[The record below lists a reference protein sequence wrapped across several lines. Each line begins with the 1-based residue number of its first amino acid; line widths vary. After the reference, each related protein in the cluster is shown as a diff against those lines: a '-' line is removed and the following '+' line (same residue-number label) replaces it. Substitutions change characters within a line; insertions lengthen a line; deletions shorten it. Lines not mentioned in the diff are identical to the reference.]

1 MIQLLNNIW
10 TSFNSINPELV
21 NIILI
26 PAAFV
31 EAYLF
36 MQLFLIFFN
45 VNATKKQKI
54 LYVVI
59 MSSIGLINSNFV
71 EPPFNVFINYSCI
84 LLLIKIVFKLNILKS
99 ILSLI
104 LSTFIFGILNIL
116 LQNPYMTTL
125 NITFET
131 FGNNPMYR
139 TLFLIIL
146 YVLIGII
153 CIALKKFKK
162 INFSLDM
169 FDILDKKTLRI
180 LYVNLFVGFL
190 VVCIQLVVNTFYI
203 DIVPIIIS
211 ILSFILLISFFALS
225 VYSVTRMIKLATTKR
240 DLETAE
246 EYNKSLEILYDK
258 VKGFK
263 HDFGNIVSTLDGY
276 IQNNDMNGLKD
287 YFEGVKKDCKITNNL
302 SILNPRIINN
312 PGIYSL
318 LNNKYFKATN
328 NGISFE
334 IDFFLDLNQ
343 LKINIYEFSR
353 ILGILIDNAI
363 EEAEKCEEKIVKISF
378 RREARNNR
386 AIILIENT
394 YSNKDVD
401 IDLIFRKGVSGKK
414 DHSGIGLW
422 EVRKYVNKSKN
433 LDLFTSKTA
442 EFFKQELSIYD

>member
-318 LNNKYFKATN
+318 LNNKYFKETN
-328 NGISFE
+328 NGISF
-334 IDFFLDLNQ
+334 
-343 LKINIYEFSR
+343 
-353 ILGILIDNAI
+353 
-363 EEAEKCEEKIVKISF
+363 
-378 RREARNNR
+378 
-386 AIILIENT
+386 
-394 YSNKDVD
+394 
-401 IDLIFRKGVSGKK
+401 
-414 DHSGIGLW
+414 
-422 EVRKYVNKSKN
+422 
-433 LDLFTSKTA
+433 
-442 EFFKQELSIYD
+442 